1 MDHSKKQIVVPPSI
15 SNKIQ
20 DLIFAFQESKALFA
34 ACELGIFDLL
44 HDSKTPQSAEEIA
57 VKMKADADATA
68 RLMELS
74 IILHLSAKIMYL
86 EKASKSE

>member
-1 MDHSKKQIVVPPSI
+1 MDHSRKETVVPPSI
-15 SNKIQ
+15 PDKIQ
-20 DLIFAFQESKALFA
+20 DLIFAFRESKALFA

-57 VKMKADADATA
+57 ANVEADVDAIA

-74 IILHLSAKIMYL
+74 IILHLSANIM
-86 EKASKSE
+86 